1 MSILYFAYGSN
12 MSLNRISERINEV
25 KTVNIGFLL
34 DYKLL
39 CNKKSIDGTGKA
51 NIVYSPGDIVW
62 GVVYKIY
69 EDDMDV
75 LDQIEVGYERK
86 GFEIVTEEGKIEA
99 NAYISYKITDTLPK
113 NYYKEFILE
122 GAVENKLPDEYI
134 EYLILLTTS
143 D

>member
-12 MSLNRISERINEV
+12 MSFNRISKRINRV

-34 DYKLL
+34 NYKLL

-62 GVVYKIY
+62 GVVYEVC
-69 EDDMDV
+69 EDYMDE
-75 LDQIEVGYERK
+75 LDRIEVGYERK
-86 GFEIVTEEGKIEA
+86 AFEIVTEEGKIEV
-99 NAYISYKITDTLPK
+99 NAYISNKLTDAFTK
-113 NYYKEFILE
+113 TYYKEFILE
-122 GAVENKLPDEYI
+122 GAVENKLPEHYI
-134 EYLILLTTS
+134 DYLICIPTS